1 MYSNRNSN
9 GWSDFKYSIK
19 VLKVPIL
26 SQTPK
31 MNISLHPY
39 YSSSWD
45 GTSCSTSHFKMIINK
60 KSDRKN
66 EIQASEATKYK
77 IFIFLQ
83 FITFFDSKVKPSFA
97 FSPSIKSI
105 NGKTLPAST
114 IYVKIRSRKCIQ
126 IEIRTDG
133 ATSNIQ

>member
-1 MYSNRNSN
+1 MDSNRNSN
-9 GWSDFKYSIK
+9 GWSDFKFSSKI
-19 VLKVPIL
+19 LKGPNL

-45 GTSCSTSHFKMIINK
+45 GTSCSTSHLRMIINK
-60 KSDRKN
+60 ESDQKN

-77 IFIFLQ
+77 IFNFFK
-83 FITFFDSKVKPSFA
+83 FITFFDSKVKPSSA
-97 FSPSIKSI
+97 FSPSITSI
-105 NGKTLPAST
+105 NEKTLPASN

-126 IEIRTDG
+126 IEIRTHE
-133 ATSNIQ
+133 AT